1 MTITIPT
8 PTKSWLLYLVLVG
21 AVVAGIWLWRDT
33 ATKDQKIMAD
43 LVKQAQSS
51 QKAADKQALDEVNA
65 ANADLQSKNTS
76 LKKQLAD
83 AKTVQQQIQL
93 VNKLEGTSIQAQT
106 PSVPDAPIPVTPQDI
121 QVLAVNGEQCAEDK
135 NQVAAD
141 QITISAQ
148 RDQLVARDNTI
159 ASQQADIKTLKG
171 SHLKRFLTTLKWV
184 SIGVATGVVVDK
196 TIGH

>member
-43 LVKQAQSS
+43 LVKQAQTS
-51 QKAADKQALDEVNA
+51 QKAVDKQALDEVNA

-76 LKKQLAD
+76 LRKQLAD

-93 VNKLEGTSIQAQT
+93 VNKLEGTSIQAQS

-171 SHLKRFLTTLKWV
+171 SHLKRFLTTLKWIG
-184 SIGVATGVVVDK
+184 IGVGTGIVIDK
-196 TIGH
+196 TIVH